1 VTRASSLLR
10 RVRAELVE
18 AADPKR
24 APAMQAYMKSAMP
37 YHGVSAVPMRAV
49 WRALF
54 AEVRFADED
63 AWQAAVLDL
72 WRNAT
77 HREERYAAIALSGHR
92 AARAFQTPAAMPM
105 YEEMIVTGAWW
116 DFVDGIASDRVGG
129 VLASHPGKLK
139 RMMRVWSRSSDMW
152 KRRTSIISQ
161 LRFKEAT
168 DLELLYACIEPSL
181 ASKEFFLRKAIG
193 WALRQLAWTMPDEVE
208 RYVREHDAELSG
220 LSKREALKNV
230 GSGRR
235 DGRRS

>member
-1 VTRASSLLR
+1 MSKSSSLLR
-10 RVRAELVE
+10 RVRGALVE
-18 AADPKR
+18 AADPTR

-49 WRALF
+49 CRAVF
-54 AEVRFADED
+54 AEITFTSDA

-92 AARAFQTPAAMPM
+92 VARAFQTPAVMPM

-116 DFVDGIASDRVGG
+116 DFVDTLASDRVGAI
-129 VLASHPGKLK
+129 LEAHPGKMK
-139 RMMRVWSRSSDMW
+139 RTLRAWSGSSDMW

-168 DLELLYACIEPSL
+168 DLELLYECIEPSL

-193 WALRQLAWTMPDEVE
+193 WALRQLAWTMPDEVV
-208 RYVREHDAELSG
+208 RYVNEHDAELSG
-220 LSKREALKNV
+220 LSKREALKNI
-230 GSGRR
+230 GRGRR
-235 DGRRS
+235 GGRER